1 MLDENY
7 LTDHT
12 QRETDLLPAFN
23 LSPFEHWS
31 PFVIPLKTESFKYIH
46 RQIIQC
52 YDPVFKCAFFEPD
65 AAQVQSH
72 SKTFQKA
79 PQSTFILKDLSD
91 QWDCTKVYTA
101 NHWTVPVLL
110 QKRFNRLITEIFWR
124 NAGMRANLAFCY
136 FCWCCLFIFLTRQA
150 LCAFLGKSNACSLVY
165 VVHERLCQITV
176 GMLAWPNVCKH

>member
-31 PFVIPLKTESFKYIH
+31 RFVIPLKTESFKYIH

-72 SKTFQKA
+72 SKTFLKA
-79 PQSTFILKDLSD
+79 PQSPFIRKDLSD
-91 QWDCTKVYTA
+91 QSDWPKVYTA
-101 NHWTVPVLL
+101 NHWTARFYYKNVFIGLL
-110 QKRFNRLITEIFWR
+110 NKYLSWR
-124 NAGMRANLAFCY
+124 AGMQACARVCVKPSFAFVVVVA
-136 FCWCCLFIFLTRQA
+136 CLFLLTRQA
-150 LCAFLGKSNACSLVY
+150 LCAFLGKSNYIYSLV
-165 VVHERLCQITV
+165 I
-176 GMLAWPNVCKH
+176 